1 MKGSRYS
8 EEQIIGIL
16 REAEAGLKTAEV
28 CRRHGT
34 ALIAANNPRGDAS
47 PFLISKPIMILYGDA
62 GMAQFTTLTEQ
73 EEQEFWRLYRFY
85 WREAERCEEAKA
97 YLAACVM
104 LGSALEALLVLMINV
119 YDEEADATGRVPTKG
134 GKSEPLL
141 AWDLA
146 ELLRVAK
153 ATNWLPTGLALDDD
167 WNSRKAKVG
176 DYAEVVR
183 MIRNLAH
190 PGRYVKEHLGRRVT
204 KKYLQRQFDV
214 VDACRDWLSDHNNR
228 AVLAHMTAAR

>member
-85 WREAERCEEAKA
+85 WKEAERCEEAKD

-134 GKSEPLL
+134 GKSKPVPIGNLNPDVLMMKPAEDRYRCD
-141 AWDLA
+141 AA
-146 ELLRVAK
+146 ELLGASK
-153 ATNWLPTGLALDDD
+153 IW
-167 WNSRKAKVG
+167 S
-176 DYAEVVR
+176 
-183 MIRNLAH
+183 IFI
-190 PGRYVKEHLGRRVT
+190 
-204 KKYLQRQFDV
+204 Q
-214 VDACRDWLSDHNNR
+214 
-228 AVLAHMTAAR
+228 